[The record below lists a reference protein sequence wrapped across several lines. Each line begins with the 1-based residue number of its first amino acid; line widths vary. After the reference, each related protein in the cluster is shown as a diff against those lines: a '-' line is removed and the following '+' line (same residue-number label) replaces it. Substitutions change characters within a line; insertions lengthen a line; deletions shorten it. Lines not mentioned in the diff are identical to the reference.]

1 MINVAERQ
9 TQTYRKPRNIGS
21 LISRGLA
28 WAALLLLVVFTVF
41 PILVMV
47 TTSLKTVQ
55 EANNNTSLLPQ
66 SQWRWQNY
74 PDMWNVINFGN
85 YFKNSLIIC
94 GTTMVVA
101 TLLAT
106 FASYPLARFKFPGK
120 DLFSISVLGTQLIP
134 GIMFLIP
141 LYLFFKWIRDTFGL
155 PLINSYLGM
164 IILYTAFFLPLSL
177 WILRGFFAS
186 IPPDLEEQAMVD
198 GCNRF
203 QAFYKVVL
211 PLAAPGIAA
220 TAIYIF
226 LSAWDELLF
235 AWVMTTTD
243 GVQTVPVGI
252 RLYLGQIV
260 GGQNHI
266 ELAMAAA
273 VVVTLPIMLIFFFI
287 QRYMISGLT
296 AGAVKLYK
304 EGRADANIVWRQLQV
319 GGGDLG
325 LPDRGGSGSGRQGR
339 EHLGSLQPHTR
350 QDQRQHERRRSLRSL
365 QPLAARPR
373 PGAEHGAEQLPLLH
387 RLAAHPA

>member
-1 MINVAERQ
+1 MINVAERGA
-9 TQTYRKPRNIGS
+9 QTYRKPRNGGQ
-21 LISRGLA
+21 LFSRGLA
-28 WAALLLLVVFTVF
+28 WVALLLLIAFTVF
-41 PILVMV
+41 PIVVML

-55 EANNNTSLLPQ
+55 EANANTSLLPQ
-66 SQWRWQNY
+66 SEWRWQNY

-94 GTTMVVA
+94 GVTMVIA

-106 FASYPLARFKFPGK
+106 FASYALARFKFPGK
-120 DLFSISVLGTQLIP
+120 DLFGLTVLGTQLIP

-177 WILRGFFAS
+177 WILRGFFAA
-186 IPPDLEEQAMVD
+186 IPPDLEEQALVD
-198 GCNRF
+198 GCSRF

-211 PLAAPGIAA
+211 PLAAPGVAA

-226 LSAWDELLF
+226 LTAWDELLF
-235 AWVMTTTD
+235 AWVMTTTNE
-243 GVQTVPVGI
+243 VQTVPVGI

-273 VVVTLPIMLIFFFI
+273 VVVTLPVMFIFFFI

-296 AGAVKLYK
+296 AGAVKLQHK
-304 EGRADANIVWRQLQV
+304 R
-319 GGGDLG
+319 
-325 LPDRGGSGSGRQGR
+325 RQGR
-339 EHLGSLQPHTR
+339 CK
-350 QDQRQHERRRSLRSL
+350 
-365 QPLAARPR
+365 
-373 PGAEHGAEQLPLLH
+373 H
-387 RLAAHPA
+387 RLATTSSGGWRPQPTRSRAQPTRTARARASGIASATHRARSTTAPTATWPAIITTAGRRISTSCGAWG